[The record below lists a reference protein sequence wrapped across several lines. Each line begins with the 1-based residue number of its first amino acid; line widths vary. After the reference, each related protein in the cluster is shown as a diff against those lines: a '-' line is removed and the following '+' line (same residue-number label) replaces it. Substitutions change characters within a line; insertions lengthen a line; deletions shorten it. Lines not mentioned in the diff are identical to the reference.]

1 MATSSSLIIPSP
13 RWKQEASSKHM
24 EEAQTL
30 TFTLIFV
37 VLTLIFFIVTN
48 RTKKRKPKLPP
59 SPPFALPVI
68 GHLRLLKP
76 PLHRVFYSISQ
87 SLGGAPIF
95 SLRLGSRLVFVVSSH
110 SIAEECFTKNDVVL
124 ANRPNTIASKYVSY
138 DHTTMVTAP
147 YGEHWR
153 NLRRIGAVEIFS
165 AHRLNKFLSIRQDE
179 VRRLIVRLSRNSS
192 YEFAKVE
199 INSMFSDLTFNNIIR
214 MVAGKRYYG
223 DVSEENSEAK
233 LVRQLIADLMSI
245 FGAGNAADYVPILR
259 WVTGFEKRVKELGG
273 RFDEF
278 LQGLVDERRAAKE
291 KGNTMIDHLLSLQET
306 QPGSKRKLN
315 LPPSP
320 AISLPL
326 IGHLHLLKPPLHRS
340 FRSLSKS
347 IGNAPIF
354 QLRLGNRLVYVISS
368 RSMAEECFTGND
380 VVLANRPK
388 FIVSKY
394 VGYNATH
401 LIAASY
407 GDHWRNLRRIAAVE
421 LFSTQRLNAFLY
433 IRKDEIQRLISRL
446 SRDSLHGFVQV
457 EMKSLLANL
466 ASNNIIRMAAGKRY
480 YGEEND
486 EAKFVRQLVS
496 EVVTSAGAGNPAD
509 YLSIVRWFTNYEKRI
524 KNLGNRFDAFLQRI
538 VDKKRADKEKGETM
552 IDRLLSL
559 QETQP
564 DYYTDD
570 IIKGLILTLTIGG
583 TDTSAVTLEWAL
595 SNLLN
600 HPEVLKKARAE
611 IDDKIGFGRLVDE
624 PDIVNLPYLQNIVS
638 ETLRLYPAVPLLLP
652 HVSSDDCK
660 VAGYDVPRGTMV
672 LTNVWAMHRDP
683 MLWEDPELFK
693 PERFEKEGEAEKLL
707 PFGMGRRACPGAG
720 LAQRLVSLVL
730 ATLVQCFEW
739 ERVGEELVDMTE
751 DKGVTLPK
759 LVPLR
764 TMCKSRPIACTGA
777 GLSHQLAGLALV
789 SLVQFSNGY
798 WCRTNRYEGRKGKE
812 SRCLKRFHC
821 EPCAKPVR
829 VEKWLLLRL
838 YRSNKNLPPSPRV
851 CFPIIGH
858 LHLLK
863 QPLLHRT
870 LLRLSHSLGPV
881 FSLRLG
887 SRLAVIVSS
896 PAAAEE
902 CFLTKNDIVL
912 ANRPRFTMGKYVAYD
927 YTSMVTAPYG
937 DHWRNLRRITALEV
951 FSTHRL
957 NGSAEIRQDEVK
969 RLLQK
974 LYGLSVQRP
983 AKVELRTLLTG
994 LTLNVIMRMMTG
1006 KRFCE
1011 EDEGGKEKISLE
1023 FQELVAEILELSSA
1037 GNPAD
1042 FLPALQWYDYKDY
1055 IKRAKKVGEKMDS
1068 LLQGFL
1074 DEHRANKGRL
1084 EFTNTMIAH
1093 LLDSQEKEPHYY
1105 NDVTIKGLI
1114 LMMVIGGT
1122 DTSALTVEWAMSNL
1136 LNHPQVL
1143 ETTRQNIDTHIVPS
1157 SSSNRRLL
1165 KEDDLVNMNYL
1176 NCVVSE
1182 TLRLCPV
1189 APLMVPHFSSSD
1201 CVIGGFD
1208 VPRDTIVL
1216 VNLWAIHR
1224 DPRVWDDPTSFK
1236 PERFEDRDQ
1245 LGQYNGK
1252 MMPFGL
1258 GRRVCP
1264 GLGLANRVVGLVLG
1278 SMIQCFE
1285 WESGSGGPVD
1295 MTEGPGLS
1303 MPKAEPL
1310 VVTCRPR
1317 EVASELL
1324 LRIQ

>member
-1 MATSSSLIIPSP
+1 M
-13 RWKQEASSKHM
+13 
-24 EEAQTL
+24 
-30 TFTLIFV
+30 
-37 VLTLIFFIVTN
+37 
-48 RTKKRKPKLPP
+48 
-59 SPPFALPVI
+59 
-68 GHLRLLKP
+68 
-76 PLHRVFYSISQ
+76 
-87 SLGGAPIF
+87 
-95 SLRLGSRLVFVVSSH
+95 
-110 SIAEECFTKNDVVL
+110 
-124 ANRPNTIASKYVSY
+124 
-138 DHTTMVTAP
+138 
-147 YGEHWR
+147 
-153 NLRRIGAVEIFS
+153 
-165 AHRLNKFLSIRQDE
+165 
-179 VRRLIVRLSRNSS
+179 
-192 YEFAKVE
+192 
-199 INSMFSDLTFNNIIR
+199 
-214 MVAGKRYYG
+214 
-223 DVSEENSEAK
+223 
-233 LVRQLIADLMSI
+233 
-245 FGAGNAADYVPILR
+245 DY
-259 WVTGFEKRVKELGG
+259 
-273 RFDEF
+273 
-278 LQGLVDERRAAKE
+278 
-291 KGNTMIDHLLSLQET
+291 
-306 QPGSKRKLN
+306 
-315 LPPSP
+315 
-320 AISLPL
+320 
-326 IGHLHLLKPPLHRS
+326 
-340 FRSLSKS
+340 
-347 IGNAPIF
+347 
-354 QLRLGNRLVYVISS
+354 
-368 RSMAEECFTGND
+368 
-380 VVLANRPK
+380 
-388 FIVSKY
+388 
-394 VGYNATH
+394 
-401 LIAASY
+401 
-407 GDHWRNLRRIAAVE
+407 
-421 LFSTQRLNAFLY
+421 
-433 IRKDEIQRLISRL
+433 
-446 SRDSLHGFVQV
+446 
-457 EMKSLLANL
+457 SLLIP
-466 ASNNIIRMAAGKRY
+466 II
-480 YGEEND
+480 
-486 EAKFVRQLVS
+486 
-496 EVVTSAGAGNPAD
+496 
-509 YLSIVRWFTNYEKRI
+509 
-524 KNLGNRFDAFLQRI
+524 
-538 VDKKRADKEKGETM
+538 
-552 IDRLLSL
+552 
-559 QETQP
+559 
-564 DYYTDD
+564 
-570 IIKGLILTLTIGG
+570 LITILI
-583 TDTSAVTLEWAL
+583 T
-595 SNLLN
+595 
-600 HPEVLKKARAE
+600 K
-611 IDDKIGFGRLVDE
+611 
-624 PDIVNLPYLQNIVS
+624 
-638 ETLRLYPAVPLLLP
+638 
-652 HVSSDDCK
+652 
-660 VAGYDVPRGTMV
+660 
-672 LTNVWAMHRDP
+672 
-683 MLWEDPELFK
+683 
-693 PERFEKEGEAEKLL
+693 
-707 PFGMGRRACPGAG
+707 
-720 LAQRLVSLVL
+720 
-730 ATLVQCFEW
+730 
-739 ERVGEELVDMTE
+739 
-751 DKGVTLPK
+751 
-759 LVPLR
+759 
-764 TMCKSRPIACTGA
+764 
-777 GLSHQLAGLALV
+777 
-789 SLVQFSNGY
+789 
-798 WCRTNRYEGRKGKE
+798 
-812 SRCLKRFHC
+812 
-821 EPCAKPVR
+821 
-829 VEKWLLLRL
+829 LLLRL

-1224 DPRVWDDPTSFK
+1224 DPSVWDDPTSFK